1 MSARTHTR
9 TPSPSVGSPSATGVD
24 TRLPW
29 WALAL
34 PVAAFVALFLL
45 IAGAGGGPAAG
56 GDPTVGRL
64 LEQIQQSLPH

>member
-9 TPSPSVGSPSATGVD
+9 TAAPSAD

-45 IAGAGGGPAAG
+45 IAGSGGAHAAD
-56 GDPTVGRL
+56 GDPSVGHL
-64 LEQIQQSLPH
+64 LKQIQQTLPH

>member
-1 MSARTHTR
+1 MSARTHTSTR
-9 TPSPSVGSPSATGVD
+9 TPAAGVD

-45 IAGAGGGPAAG
+45 IADPGQAHAAAG
-56 GDPTVGRL
+56 SGDPAVGRF
-64 LEQIQQSLPH
+64 LESLQHTLSR

>member
-1 MSARTHTR
+1 MSARTPT
-9 TPSPSVGSPSATGVD
+9 SARIPAAGVD

-45 IAGAGGGPAAG
+45 IADPGQAHAAAG
-56 GDPTVGRL
+56 PGDPSVGRL
-64 LEQIQQSLPH
+64 LETLQQTLRH

>member
-1 MSARTHTR
+1 MPARTHTR
-9 TPSPSVGSPSATGVD
+9 TPPPSAGGVD

-45 IAGAGGGPAAG
+45 IAGPGGAHAAE
-56 GDPTVGRL
+56 GDPSVGRL
-64 LEQIQQSLPH
+64 LEQIQQTLPR

>member
-9 TPSPSVGSPSATGVD
+9 TPSPSVGGVD

-45 IAGAGGGPAAG
+45 IAGSSGASATGGE
-56 GDPTVGRL
+56 PTVGRL
-64 LEQIQQSLPH
+64 LVQIQQSLPH